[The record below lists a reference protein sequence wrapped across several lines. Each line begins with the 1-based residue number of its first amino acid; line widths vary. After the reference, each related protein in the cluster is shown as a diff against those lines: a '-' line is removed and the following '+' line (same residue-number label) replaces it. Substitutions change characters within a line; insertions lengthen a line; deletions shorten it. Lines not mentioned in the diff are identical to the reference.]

1 MGRVEG
7 KVCLVTGGGSGLG
20 RADVIRLAEEGAKV
34 VVTDVDVTGGQETV
48 ELAGSNTM
56 FLEQNV
62 VDEARWKEV
71 IQETIANYGKLN
83 VLVNNAG
90 IVIDG
95 NIETVSTEDWRLQ
108 QQIHMDGAFFG
119 LKYGIEAIK
128 ENGEPG
134 SIINMSATTALLGYA
149 QVFAYAAAKGA
160 LRSMTKSAAV
170 HCLNS
175 GYKIRINSL
184 HPGVID
190 TPMVRN
196 LGVSAAP
203 PADDAPAP
211 PQPSPGMMA
220 VGIGEAM
227 DVGNAVLFLAS
238 DESKFINGIE
248 LPIDNTS
255 IIQP

>member
-34 VVTDVDVTGGQETV
+34 VVTDVDVAGGEETV
-48 ELAGSNTM
+48 KLAGSNTM
-56 FLEQNV
+56 FIEQNV
-62 VDEARWKEV
+62 VDETRWQEV
-71 IQETIANYGKLN
+71 IRETISQFGKLN

-95 NIETVSTEDWRLQ
+95 NIETVTTEDWRLQ

-134 SIINMSATTALLGYA
+134 SIINMSSTTALMGYS

-196 LGVSAAP
+196 LGIANASESDAP
-203 PADDAPAP
+203 PPA
-211 PQPSPGMMA
+211 PSPGMMA

-238 DESKFINGIE
+238 DESKFINGVE